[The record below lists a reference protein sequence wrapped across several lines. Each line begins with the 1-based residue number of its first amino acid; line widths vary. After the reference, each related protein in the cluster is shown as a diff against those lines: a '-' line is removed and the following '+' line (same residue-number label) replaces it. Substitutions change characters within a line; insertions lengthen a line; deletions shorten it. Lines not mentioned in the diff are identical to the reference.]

1 MLLRVL
7 QQQQE
12 QQRKPSSKDKKKV
25 VGEREEEEEEEEDI
39 MDNEDL
45 TLTEMPLSNA
55 DFLSLASCQISFKFV
70 DLLKVTYFVSF
81 AGGGSEFWSVRR
93 LFRLRLHRGR
103 PGIAALGA
111 AVPEPAAT
119 ATSAAAT
126 TAEPE

>member
-25 VGEREEEEEEEEDI
+25 VDEREEEEEEDV

-55 DFLSLASCQISFKFV
+55 DFLSLASCQISF
-70 DLLKVTYFVSF
+70 
-81 AGGGSEFWSVRR
+81 
-93 LFRLRLHRGR
+93 
-103 PGIAALGA
+103 
-111 AVPEPAAT
+111 
-119 ATSAAAT
+119 
-126 TAEPE
+126 